1 MKKSLIFIAFCAL
14 ISLFGYVVAEQGDF
28 ATLGFNTPGGYSYWR
43 VDSDGHFKPGYA
55 STYNIGSAALPVA
68 TVYAGAIS
76 GAATVAGTA
85 FTATGA
91 ISGATVSG
99 TTSVTSPLYI
109 ATGAIRLYSR
119 SKAQILALTSVAIGD
134 AYYCNDCTA
143 VTMCV
148 STAAAKG
155 SFVKVDDKSA
165 VCD

>member
-43 VDSDGHFKPGYA
+43 VDTDGHFKPGYA

-76 GAATVAGTA
+76 GAATVSGTA

-91 ISGATVSG
+91 VSGATVSG

-109 ATGAIRLYSR
+109 ATGPIRFYSR
-119 SKAQILALTSVAIGD
+119 TQAQIEALTPALGD
-134 AYYCNDCTA
+134 TYYCSDCT
-143 VTMCV
+143 VTSVCI
-148 STAAAKG
+148 SSAAKVM
-155 SFVKVDDKSA
+155 SWVSMVTPTTA
-165 VCD
+165 CD